1 MTFRERGGRWLLA
14 QLPLML
20 AALAIPPWIGTLAGG
35 MDRWM
40 AGALVAAGVALV
52 FWSRASLG
60 KSFTA
65 FPKPVDGGAH
75 VASGPYRFVRH
86 PMYFAVIV
94 FLTGWSVLWES
105 FAGALLTVATF
116 VLLDLKAARE
126 ERWLEETYP
135 GYAEYRRRTRKLIPF
150 VY

>member
-1 MTFRERGGRWLLA
+1 V
-14 QLPLML
+14 
-20 AALAIPPWIGTLAGG
+20 
-35 MDRWM
+35 
-40 AGALVAAGVALV
+40 LVAAGIALV
-52 FWSRASLG
+52 FWSRVSLG

-65 FPKPVDGGAH
+65 FPKPLDGGAH

-116 VLLDLKAARE
+116 MLLDLKAACE
-126 ERWLEETYP
+126 ERWLEEAYP